1 MSLPFLPGNTFNP
14 NLGKTKFH
22 KSHHFDVANDVYMLV
37 GEHKPGIGGEPLP
50 FQKPKPSQSKF
61 PKGEDP
67 KMPAWVAFDRQVL
80 SFDAYF
86 MEASTERREEQ
97 YRMRYCKIYFY
108 LEDDTIQVLEPRWK
122 CSGLPQGTIIKR
134 HRIPRPPPN
143 DGDFY
148 TIQQFNVGEEINLYS
163 KVFKITDCDQ
173 FTRNFLTK
181 MGIRIGP
188 TQAPPEDPYQG
199 SRKTFD
205 ETMQPLRPYER
216 YDTLKQFLEHDRHV
230 LRFYCYW
237 DDTDNLYGD
246 PRQFVLHFFLSD
258 DTIEIREVIP
268 VNSGRDAVGMF
279 LRRARLPKN
288 VEALKQHGADTNRTV
303 LNVFGPM
310 GHGRRLLLDSLKTGA
325 VHTDFYKDHDL
336 TIGAVINVWGRKFV
350 LCDCDEFTREYYRTK
365 YGITEFTPLKYST
378 DKGPDVER
386 EWPPY
391 NGFGAEE
398 DSLANC
404 KNLMPK
410 APQADFIKFMM
421 NDRQGL
427 ESNVLRFLARMETEH
442 PIDKGRRF
450 IISYF
455 LRDDTIL
462 VFEPPVRNSGV
473 IGGKFI
479 ERGRIKKPHQMR
491 FSTQLSEY
499 YLAPDLYFPNSNMQK
514 IMEKVRNK
522 LGKSLD
528 DVRTFFSKTNPSASG
543 VCSYSHFHDLL
554 CQYNLAGIDI
564 VNPKYTGPKCLMDGS
579 LTDHEVMTLA
589 RNFADQSQQVGPD
602 VARLI
607 SIAQVELRKRNFEG
621 FHHLM
626 DSLKQQDKTKSGY
639 MPPEAV
645 RNALLSHHVP
655 LPDDIV
661 KGLFEVATV
670 DEKGDVAYVEFLNRI
685 NWKQYPVP
693 AIQYQPGHPNQW
705 EGMRA
710 KNEITS
716 VNYVALLDAIFGES
730 ASAQ

>member
-1 MSLPFLPGNTFNP
+1 MFADEDGNGTDNG

-67 KMPAWVAFDRQVL
+67 KMPAWVAFDRQ
-80 SFDAYF
+80 
-86 MEASTERREEQ
+86 
-97 YRMRYCKIYFY
+97 
-108 LEDDTIQVLEPRWK
+108 
-122 CSGLPQGTIIKR
+122 
-134 HRIPRPPPN
+134 
-143 DGDFY
+143 
-148 TIQQFNVGEEINLYS
+148 
-163 KVFKITDCDQ
+163 
-173 FTRNFLTK
+173 
-181 MGIRIGP
+181 
-188 TQAPPEDPYQG
+188 
-199 SRKTFD
+199 FD
-205 ETMQPLRPYER
+205 EAMQPLRPYE
-216 YDTLKQFLEHDRHV
+216 
-230 LRFYCYW
+230 
-237 DDTDNLYGD
+237 
-246 PRQFVLHFFLSD
+246 
-258 DTIEIREVIP
+258 
-268 VNSGRDAVGMF
+268 
-279 LRRARLPKN
+279 RRARLPKN

-365 YGITEFTPLKYST
+365 YGIT
-378 DKGPDVER
+378 
-386 EWPPY
+386 
-391 NGFGAEE
+391 
-398 DSLANC
+398 
-404 KNLMPK
+404 
-410 APQADFIKFMM
+410 PQADFIKFMM

-499 YLAPDLYFPNSNMQK
+499 YLAPDLYVGALLNFNNHKFIILDSDQYAFHYMEEHPDEFPNSNMQK

-554 CQYNLAGIDI
+554 CQ
-564 VNPKYTGPKCLMDGS
+564 MDGS